1 MNTKMLSPDHS
12 HASRQPNHA
21 MSAVSTTGKAST
33 PAGGPTWNQV
43 MAAAR
48 RRTNH
53 LIAMASRTT
62 GLASAMPPAP
72 TMPYQKTKSKGV
84 FAHFTMM
91 KDSAMSTAP
100 SGMMTARG
108 PSVVRQRAK
117 HRADYSAGHH
127 PQRQRAKD
135 DGGAPPKFVLH
146 GPEEYACRE
155 GGAAHGVEALHR
167 RECDL
172 PPTEED
178 ARGSRG
184 RRGSHGPPRVVSRR
198 IPARV

>member
-1 MNTKMLSPDHS
+1 MNVSGSMNTKMLSPDHS

-33 PAGGPTWNQV
+33 PAGGPTWNHV
-43 MAAAR
+43 IAAAR

-53 LIAMASRTT
+53 LTAMASRTT

-100 SGMMTARG
+100 SGMMTRGAHRWSASG
-108 PSVVRQRAK
+108 PSIAPTMPPAIIRSDSAPKMMVELHPSSSCMGTRNTPAAK
-117 HRADYSAGHH
+117 E
-127 PQRQRAKD
+127 
-135 DGGAPPKFVLH
+135 APPT
-146 GPEEYACRE
+146 A
-155 GGAAHGVEALHR
+155 
-167 RECDL
+167 
-172 PPTEED
+172 
-178 ARGSRG
+178 
-184 RRGSHGPPRVVSRR
+184 
-198 IPARV
+198 